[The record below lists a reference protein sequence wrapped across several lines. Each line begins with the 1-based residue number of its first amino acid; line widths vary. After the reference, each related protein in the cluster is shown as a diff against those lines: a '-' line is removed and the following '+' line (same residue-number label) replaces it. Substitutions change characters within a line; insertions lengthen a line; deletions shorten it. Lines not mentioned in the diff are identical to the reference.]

1 MKIKINGDSMATMKK
16 KKKKRKGSNRGGS
29 KRG

>member
-1 MKIKINGDSMATMKK
+1 MKIKISGDSMATMKK
-16 KKKKRKGSNRGGS
+16 KKKKKGSNRGGS

>member
-1 MKIKINGDSMATMKK
+1 MKIKIIGDSMATMKK
-16 KKKKRKGSNRGGS
+16 KKKKKGSNRGGS

>member
-16 KKKKRKGSNRGGS
+16 KKKKKGSNRGGS